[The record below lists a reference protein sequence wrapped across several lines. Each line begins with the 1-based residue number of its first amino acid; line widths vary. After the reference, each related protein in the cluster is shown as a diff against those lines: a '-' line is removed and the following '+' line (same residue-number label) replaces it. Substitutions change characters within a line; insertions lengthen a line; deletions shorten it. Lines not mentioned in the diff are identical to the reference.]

1 MENKSRCEKKKK
13 GKIFQKSNIYQ
24 SLNPWTIQELLSRE
38 TRHFLKKKQA
48 NLLVQ
53 ISSKKKNEE
62 INFSTRKR
70 ISSSTN
76 SEDKGRINNLIFK
89 SVSNLLK
96 V

>member
-1 MENKSRCEKKKK
+1 MENKSRCEKKKERK
-13 GKIFQKSNIYQ
+13 DISKQIY
-24 SLNPWTIQELLSRE
+24 LNPWTIQELLSRE
-38 TRHFLKKKQA
+38 TRHFFKKNELIFLFKFPP
-48 NLLVQ
+48 
-53 ISSKKKNEE
+53 KKNEE